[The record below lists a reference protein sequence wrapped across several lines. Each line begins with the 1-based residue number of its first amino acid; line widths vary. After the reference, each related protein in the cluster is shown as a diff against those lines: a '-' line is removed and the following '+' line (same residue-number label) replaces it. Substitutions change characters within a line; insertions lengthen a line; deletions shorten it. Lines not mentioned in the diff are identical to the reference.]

1 MSSRPIAS
9 EAPGGRPRRL
19 SNVSKMANMFEQQ
32 AVQQPPLSN
41 LPVGGGANYSGQP
54 PPSNPKQ
61 PPARPPKPPSRPP
74 KPVNVLTPSGSPHSA
89 PGSLQVAHSNTG
101 SDRMYTTASGQRPVS
116 PSRSM
121 HSPASSNSRPVNA
134 PLRTPGRGVHNRFP
148 NQPLQQPQALSTP
161 VQHQHPKGPPLQ
173 RPPPPQNFGPQ
184 VPPTTGSTPSYRPTP
199 QSHPASPSKVFNPF
213 APKPSPQM
221 PPLAAGVSQPNSGP
235 TPSGVGRGRIVA
247 QTQVDHQ
254 SNTSLHKV

>member
-121 HSPASSNSRPVNA
+121 QPPVWPSPWLLERHAQQMLLPLWHSPLLSSWLLYVR
-134 PLRTPGRGVHNRFP
+134 LDLEG
-148 NQPLQQPQALSTP
+148 QC
-161 VQHQHPKGPPLQ
+161 
-173 RPPPPQNFGPQ
+173 
-184 VPPTTGSTPSYRPTP
+184 
-199 QSHPASPSKVFNPF
+199 
-213 APKPSPQM
+213 
-221 PPLAAGVSQPNSGP
+221 LA
-235 TPSGVGRGRIVA
+235 R
-247 QTQVDHQ
+247 
-254 SNTSLHKV
+254 